1 MLQGP
6 SSSSARAP
14 VQAELFQLI
23 KIIFR
28 GRAALQSPYEGE
40 QISLS
45 RTSLSVSSPGNEE
58 TSAHLIRRARVGD
71 TFHFFNEACGI
82 FALALTY

>member
-45 RTSLSVSSPGNEE
+45 HGPLRRAPGNEE